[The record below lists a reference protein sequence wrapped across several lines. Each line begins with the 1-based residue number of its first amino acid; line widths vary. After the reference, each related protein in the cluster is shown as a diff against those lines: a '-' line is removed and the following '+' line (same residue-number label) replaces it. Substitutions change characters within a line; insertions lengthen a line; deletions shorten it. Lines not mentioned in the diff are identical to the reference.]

1 MNASLSVNAYRLYD
15 CFPPAIDDFEEQFQ
29 HTIPSII
36 NDLKEQSQ
44 HASPSVIDELEE
56 QYQHNIQP
64 VRPIGDLEEQS
75 QHTIQ
80 PVRPIDDFEEQESQH
95 TVAPCLLEGT
105 STSLTSVTGSKQKG
119 MANFLTIS
127 LIVVVL

>member
-1 MNASLSVNAYRLYD
+1 LNASLSVNAYRLYD

-44 HASPSVIDELEE
+44 HASPSVIDDLEE
-56 QYQHNIQP
+56 QYQHN
-64 VRPIGDLEEQS
+64 
-75 QHTIQ
+75 IQ